1 MIPEEITGEELDVE
15 AREELRTLP
24 KDLAALVARHL
35 VAAGRLVEDDA
46 ELAYRHAKTARRL
59 ASRVGVVREACGIAA
74 YHAGAWSEALS
85 ELRAARRLPG
95 REDLYLSILAD
106 CERGLGRPERALDI
120 TRSKEAG
127 SLPKEERI
135 ELHIVE
141 SGARRDLGQFDAAVV
156 ALQIPELKD
165 RRLRPWSARLFYAY
179 ADALVAAGREE
190 EAKDWFLR
198 SAAADR
204 DEETDATERYAELDG
219 LEIIDIVDPETAEET
234 AEASVEASVEDSAAA
249 TPESGQEPP
258 APQAPASATPELEP
272 ADERPR
278 EPESP
283 LTLSF
288 QPPPDALPDPE
299 SPGTEETD

>member
-35 VAAGRLVEDDA
+35 VAAGQLVEDDA
-46 ELAYRHAKTARRL
+46 DRADRHAKTARRL

-120 TRSKEAG
+120 TRSREAG

-204 DEETDATERYAELDG
+204 DDETDATERYAELDG
-219 LEIIDIVDPETAEET
+219 REIIDTVAPEDTEEP
-234 AEASVEASVEDSAAA
+234 EDTELSSEEPGLPEPA
-249 TPESGQEPP
+249 TELP
-258 APQAPASATPELEP
+258 APQAPASAAPEPEP
-272 ADERPR
+272 AEDKPR

-299 SPGTEETD
+299 APGPEETD

>member
-1 MIPEEITGEELDVE
+1 MIPEGITGEELDVE

-35 VAAGRLVEDDA
+35 VAAGQLVEEDA
-46 ELAYRHAKTARRL
+46 DLAYRHAKTARRL
-59 ASRVGVVREACGIAA
+59 ASRVGVVREACGLTA

-135 ELHIVE
+135 ELQIVE

-219 LEIIDIVDPETAEET
+219 LEIIDTVDPETAEE
-234 AEASVEASVEDSAAA
+234 APEPGLASD
-249 TPESGQEPP
+249 
-258 APQAPASATPELEP
+258 LEP
-272 ADERPR
+272 AEPEALEPEAAEPGPR

-288 QPPPDALPDPE
+288 QPPPDSLPDLEEPDPE
-299 SPGTEETD
+299 ETD